1 LAQSKTKK
9 TKPEPARPQP
19 PAWATPKWLW
29 PALIVAAVVV
39 FYWIPITSSEA
50 SIQWDAVDVHYSS
63 QKCFADHLRAGEMP
77 FWTPYIFSGFPF
89 LADPQVGAW
98 YPPNWPF
105 FLIGITPR
113 VIQFE
118 LLLHAML
125 ACLGAFLFLRRY
137 VSNRAGAMV
146 GALAYGLSG
155 FFAEH
160 SSHVGMFCTAA
171 SLPWL
176 LLCFDRALES
186 APLRNTILTGLI
198 GGTMILA
205 GHFQVALY
213 SFAALGLFAIAK
225 LIERPKS
232 AARLLSILAGAAA
245 ISLLLSMIQTLPGLE
260 LAAHSIR
267 SSANYATS
275 HERILQP
282 SALLNFFWPNATGIF
297 NHEGGAGI
305 TDASYYL
312 YSGFLLIPL
321 AVLGLKNRALRI
333 PGLLLTV
340 LPLWYMLGPNGG
352 LYRLG
357 AIVPGLHRVRA
368 PIHFLFVAVLGL
380 AMLAAS
386 GTAWLLDH
394 WKARWLMA
402 LLPILFFADVFY
414 WNSVANPLAYARNSF
429 DDLYGNRERLAEE
442 KVLPTQPP
450 LTRFEMPERL
460 TVFGQ
465 LNHPLDLRLEAVY
478 GYNPLE
484 LQAYAEY
491 MGAAQTNHKLLNGLN
506 VSRQLNT
513 KLGAIEPNPNGLP
526 RAYFARKITPVSTL
540 AESLALLPTLDP
552 AETAIVQGAVPSN
565 EFDPQ
570 ATVSS
575 EPGDRFQYRTSK
587 PALLKI
593 SIPYFPGWTASIAGR
608 PYEIL
613 RVDHA
618 LMGVV
623 VPAGQNELVLQ
634 YHSNRFAV
642 AAAVS
647 TVTLAVLLV
656 ALFFVRRLTAGESPQ
671 SPASAPVQ

>member
-1 LAQSKTKK
+1 
-9 TKPEPARPQP
+9 
-19 PAWATPKWLW
+19 
-29 PALIVAAVVV
+29 
-39 FYWIPITSSEA
+39 
-50 SIQWDAVDVHYSS
+50 
-63 QKCFADHLRAGEMP
+63 
-77 FWTPYIFSGFPF
+77 IFSGFPF

-113 VIQFE
+113 AIQFE
-118 LLLHAML
+118 LLLHALL
-125 ACLGAFLFLRRY
+125 ACLGAFLFLQRY
-137 VSNRAGAMV
+137 VANRAAAMV

-171 SLPWL
+171 GLPWL

-186 APLRNTILTGLI
+186 APLRNTILTGLV
-198 GGTMILA
+198 GGAMILA

-213 SFAALGLFAIAK
+213 SFAALGLVAIAK
-225 LIERPKS
+225 LIERPKT

-260 LAAHSIR
+260 LAAQSIR
-267 SSANYATS
+267 SSANYATT
-275 HERILQP
+275 HERVLQP
-282 SALLNFFWPNATGIF
+282 SALLNFFWPKATGIF
-297 NHEGGAGI
+297 AGI

-312 YSGFLLIPL
+312 YSGILLIPL
-321 AVLGLKNRALRI
+321 AVLGLKNKTLRI

-340 LPLWYMLGPNGG
+340 LPLWYMLGPDGG

-357 AIVPGLHRVRA
+357 AMIPGLHRVRA

-380 AMLAAS
+380 AMLAAA
-386 GTAWLLDH
+386 GTAWILER
-394 WKARWLMA
+394 WKTRWLVVV
-402 LLPILFFADVFY
+402 LPALFFADVFY
-414 WNSVANPLAYARNSF
+414 WNSLANPLAYARSSY
-429 DDLYGNRERLAEE
+429 DDLYGTRERLAEE

-460 TVFGQ
+460 TVFGP

-484 LQAYAEY
+484 LQSYAEY
-491 MGAAQTNHKLLNGLN
+491 MAAAQMNRKLLNGLN
-506 VSRQLNT
+506 VSRQLNAQ
-513 KLGAIEPNPNGLP
+513 LGAIEPNPNALP
-526 RAYFARKITPVSTL
+526 RAYFARKIIQVSAPT
-540 AESLALLPTLDP
+540 ESLAMLPSLDP
-552 AETAIVQGAVPSN
+552 AETAILQGAIPSN
-565 EFDPQ
+565 EPDPG

-575 EPGDRFQYRTSK
+575 QGYRFHYRTSK

-608 PYEIL
+608 QYEIL

-623 VPAGQNELVLQ
+623 VPAGQNGLVLH
-634 YHSNRFAV
+634 YRSNKFRL
-642 AAAVS
+642 AA
-647 TVTLAVLLV
+647 TLSGITLVLTLLV
-656 ALFFVRRLTAGESPQ
+656 LAGTWRTRYSQ
-671 SPASAPVQ
+671 

>member
-1 LAQSKTKK
+1 M
-9 TKPEPARPQP
+9 
-19 PAWATPKWLW
+19 
-29 PALIVAAVVV
+29 AAVIV

-50 SIQWDAVDVHYSS
+50 SIQWDAIDVHYSS
-63 QKCFADHLRAGEMP
+63 QKYFADHVRTGELP

-98 YPPNWPF
+98 YPLNWPF

-113 VIQFE
+113 AIQFE
-118 LLLHAML
+118 LLLHAVL

-137 VSNRAGAMV
+137 VSNHAAAMV

-160 SSHVGMFCTAA
+160 SSHVGMFSTAA
-171 SLPWL
+171 GLPWL
-176 LLCFDRALES
+176 LLCFDRALER
-186 APLRNTILTGLI
+186 AALRNTILTGLA
-198 GGTMILA
+198 GGAMILA

-232 AARLLSILAGAAA
+232 AARLVSILAGAAA
-245 ISLLLSMIQTLPGLE
+245 ISLLLSMIQILPGLE
-260 LAAHSIR
+260 LAAQSIR
-267 SSANYATS
+267 SGADYATS
-275 HERILQP
+275 RERVLQP
-282 SALLNFFWPNATGIF
+282 SALLNFFWPNATGVF
-297 NHEGGAGI
+297 AGI
-305 TDASYYL
+305 SDASYYL

-321 AVLGLKNRALRI
+321 AVLGLKNKTLRI
-333 PGLLLTV
+333 PGLLLAV
-340 LPLWYMLGPNGG
+340 LPLWYMLGPDGG

-357 AIVPGLHRVRA
+357 AIIPGLHRVRA
-368 PIHFLFVAVLGL
+368 PIHFLFVALLGL

-386 GTAWLLDH
+386 GTAWLLER
-394 WKARWLMA
+394 WKMRWLIV
-402 LLPILFFADVFY
+402 LLPALFFADVFY

-442 KVLPTQPP
+442 KVLPSQPP

-460 TVFGQ
+460 TVFGP

-491 MGAAQTNHKLLNGLN
+491 MAAAQTNRKLLNGLN
-506 VSRQLNT
+506 VSRQLNA
-513 KLGAIEPNPNGLP
+513 KLGAIEPNPSALP
-526 RAYFARKITPVSTL
+526 RAYFARKMTQVSTA
-540 AESLALLPTLDP
+540 AESRALLPSLDP
-552 AETAIVQGAVPSN
+552 AESTIVQGTIPQN
-565 EFDPQ
+565 EPDPE

-575 EPGDRFQYRTSK
+575 QPGYRFQYRTSK

-593 SIPYFPGWTASIAGR
+593 SIPYFPGWTASIGGR
-608 PYEIL
+608 QYEIL

-618 LMGVV
+618 LMGVI
-623 VPAGQNELVLQ
+623 VPADQNGLVLH
-634 YHSNRFAV
+634 YHSNKFRL

-647 TVTLAVLLV
+647 SITLALLLL
-656 ALFFVRRLTAGESPQ
+656 ALPFTRR
-671 SPASAPVQ
+671 

>member
-1 LAQSKTKK
+1 MAQSKIKK
-9 TKPEPARPQP
+9 TTPQP
-19 PAWATPKWLW
+19 PARGTPKWLW
-29 PALIVAAVVV
+29 PALIVAAVVI

-63 QKCFADHLRAGEMP
+63 QKYFADHLRAGEMP

-113 VIQFE
+113 AIQFE
-118 LLLHAML
+118 LLVHAVL
-125 ACLGAFLFLRRY
+125 ACLGAFLFLQCY
-137 VSNRAGAMV
+137 VSNRAAAAV

-171 SLPWL
+171 GLPWL

-186 APLRNTILTGLI
+186 AALRNTILAGLI

-232 AARLLSILAGAAA
+232 AARLFSILAGAAA

-260 LAAHSIR
+260 LAAQSIR
-267 SSANYATS
+267 SGANYATS
-275 HERILQP
+275 HERVLQP
-282 SALLNFFWPNATGIF
+282 SALLNFFWPTATGIF
-297 NHEGGAGI
+297 AGI

-321 AVLGLKNRALRI
+321 AVLGVKNKTLRI
-333 PGLLLTV
+333 PGLLLTL
-340 LPLWYMLGPNGG
+340 LPVWYMLGPAGG
-352 LYRLG
+352 LYWVG
-357 AIVPGLHRVRA
+357 AIIPGLHRVRA
-368 PIHFLFVAVLGL
+368 PIHFLFVALLGL

-386 GTAWLLDH
+386 GTAWLMER
-394 WKARWLMA
+394 WKTRWLIV
-402 LLPILFFADVFY
+402 LLPALFFADVFY

-442 KVLPTQPP
+442 KALPSQPP

-460 TVFGQ
+460 TVFGP

-491 MGAAQTNHKLLNGLN
+491 MAAAQSNRKLLNGLN
-506 VSRQLNT
+506 VSRQLNA
-513 KLGAIEPNPNGLP
+513 KLGAIEPNPGALP
-526 RAYFARKITPVSTL
+526 RAYFARKIIQVSTP
-540 AESLALLPTLDP
+540 AESLALLPSLDP
-552 AETAIVQGAVPSN
+552 AEAAIIQGTFSQN
-565 EFDPQ
+565 EPDAQ
-570 ATVSS
+570 ATVFSQ
-575 EPGDRFQYRTSK
+575 PGYRFQYRTSK
-587 PALLKI
+587 PTLLKI

-608 PYEIL
+608 QYEIL

-623 VPAGQNELVLQ
+623 VPAGQNELVLH
-634 YHSNRFAV
+634 YDSNRFAA

-647 TVTLAVLLV
+647 GISLVLLLL
-656 ALFFVRRLTAGESPQ
+656 ALPFLRGQRPNS
-671 SPASAPVQ
+671 

>member
-1 LAQSKTKK
+1 LAQSKAKK
-9 TKPEPARPQP
+9 TKPEPP
-19 PAWATPKWLW
+19 PPREIPKWLW
-29 PALIVAAVVV
+29 PALIVAAVIV

-63 QKCFADHLRAGEMP
+63 QKYFADRVRAGEMP

-98 YPPNWPF
+98 YPLNWPF
-105 FLIGITPR
+105 FLIGVTPR
-113 VIQFE
+113 GIQFE
-118 LLLHAML
+118 LLLHALL
-125 ACLGAFLFLRRY
+125 ACFGAFLFLRRY
-137 VSNRAGAMV
+137 VSNRTAAMV

-171 SLPWL
+171 GLPWL
-176 LLCFDRALES
+176 LLCFDRSLEN
-186 APLRNTILTGLI
+186 APLRNTLLTGLV
-198 GGTMILA
+198 GGAMTLA

-232 AARLLSILAGAAA
+232 AARLLSILAGSAA
-245 ISLLLSMIQTLPGLE
+245 ISLLLSTIQTLPGLE
-260 LAAHSIR
+260 LAAQSIR
-267 SSANYATS
+267 SNANYATT
-275 HERILQP
+275 HERVLQP

-297 NHEGGAGI
+297 TGI

-321 AVLGLKNRALRI
+321 AVLGLKNKTLRI

-368 PIHFLFVAVLGL
+368 PIHFLFVALLGL

-386 GTAWLLDH
+386 GTAWLLDR
-394 WKARWLMA
+394 WKTRWLVI
-402 LLPILFFADVFY
+402 LLPALFFADVFY

-442 KVLPTQPP
+442 KVLPSQPP

-460 TVFGQ
+460 TVFGP

-491 MGAAQTNHKLLNGLN
+491 MAAAQTNRKLLNGLN
-506 VSRQLNT
+506 VSRQLNA
-513 KLGAIEPNPNGLP
+513 KLGAIEPNPDALP
-526 RAYFARKITPVSTL
+526 RAYFARKIIQVSTP
-540 AESLALLPTLDP
+540 AESLALLPSLDP
-552 AETAIVQGAVPSN
+552 TETAIVQGTGPQN
-565 EFDPQ
+565 EPDVQ
-570 ATVSS
+570 AAVSS
-575 EPGDRFQYRTSK
+575 QPGYRFQYRTSK

-593 SIPYFPGWTASIAGR
+593 SIPYFPGWSASIAGR
-608 PYEIL
+608 QYEIL

-623 VPAGQNELVLQ
+623 VPAGQNKLVLH
-634 YHSNRFAV
+634 YDSNRFAV

-647 TVTLAVLLV
+647 SISFVLLLL
-656 ALFFVRRLTAGESPQ
+656 ALPFLRLKMG
-671 SPASAPVQ
+671 

>member
-9 TKPEPARPQP
+9 TKPEPAKPQP
-19 PAWATPKWLW
+19 PVRAAPKWLW
-29 PALIVAAVVV
+29 PAFIVVAVIV

-63 QKCFADHLRAGEMP
+63 QKYFADHVRAGEMP

-113 VIQFE
+113 AIQFE
-118 LLLHAML
+118 LLLHAVL
-125 ACLGAFLFLRRY
+125 ACLGAFLFLQRY
-137 VSNRAGAMV
+137 VTNRAASMV
-146 GALAYGLSG
+146 GALTYGLSG

-171 SLPWL
+171 GLPWL
-176 LLCFDRALES
+176 LLCFDRALER
-186 APLRNTILTGLI
+186 AALRNTILTGLV

-232 AARLLSILAGAAA
+232 AARLFSILAGAAA

-260 LAAHSIR
+260 LAAQSIR
-267 SSANYATS
+267 SGANYATS
-275 HERILQP
+275 HERVLQP

-297 NHEGGAGI
+297 TGI

-321 AVLGLKNRALRI
+321 AVLGLKNKTLRI

-340 LPLWYMLGPNGG
+340 LPLWYMLGPDGG

-368 PIHFLFVAVLGL
+368 PIHFLFVALLGL

-386 GTAWLLDH
+386 GAAWLMER
-394 WKARWLMA
+394 WKMRWLLI
-402 LLPILFFADVFY
+402 LLPALFFADVFY
-414 WNSVANPLAYARNSF
+414 WNSVANPLAYARSSF
-429 DDLYGNRERLAEE
+429 DDLYGTRERLAEE
-442 KVLPTQPP
+442 KVLPIQPP

-460 TVFGQ
+460 TVFGP

-484 LQAYAEY
+484 LHAYAEY
-491 MGAAQTNHKLLNGLN
+491 MGAAQTNRKLFNGLN
-506 VSRQLNT
+506 VTRQLNA
-513 KLGAIEPNPNGLP
+513 KIGAIEPNPNALP
-526 RAYFARKITPVSTL
+526 RAYFARKIVQVSSP
-540 AESLALLPTLDP
+540 AESLALLPSLDP
-552 AETAIVQGAVPSN
+552 AENAIVQGAVSQN
-565 EFDPQ
+565 EPDAQ

-575 EPGDRFQYRTSK
+575 QPGNRFQYHTSK
-587 PALLKI
+587 PVLLKI

-608 PYEIL
+608 QYEIL

-623 VPAGQNELVLQ
+623 IPAGQDELVLH

-647 TVTLAVLLV
+647 SISFVLL
-656 ALFFVRRLTAGESPQ
+656 LLTLPFLRRQRPNS
-671 SPASAPVQ
+671 

>member
-1 LAQSKTKK
+1 MDL
-9 TKPEPARPQP
+9 
-19 PAWATPKWLW
+19 
-29 PALIVAAVVV
+29 
-39 FYWIPITSSEA
+39 
-50 SIQWDAVDVHYSS
+50 HYSY
-63 QKCFADHLRAGEMP
+63 QKYFADHLRAAEMP

-98 YPPNWPF
+98 YPLNWPF
-105 FLIGITPR
+105 FLIGVTPR
-113 VIQFE
+113 GIQFE
-118 LLLHAML
+118 LLLHALL
-125 ACLGAFLFLRRY
+125 ACLGAFLFLQRY
-137 VSNRAGAMV
+137 VSNRAAALV

-171 SLPWL
+171 GLPWL

-186 APLRNTILTGLI
+186 APLRNTIFAGLV

-232 AARLLSILAGAAA
+232 APRLVSILAGAAA

-267 SSANYATS
+267 SGANYATS
-275 HERILQP
+275 HERVLEP
-282 SALLNFFWPNATGIF
+282 SALLNFFWPNATGVF
-297 NHEGGAGI
+297 NHGEGQGI

-312 YSGFLLIPL
+312 YSGFFLIPL
-321 AVLGLKNRALRI
+321 AAIGLKNKTLRI

-340 LPLWYMLGPNGG
+340 LPLWYMLGPAGG

-368 PIHFLFVAVLGL
+368 PVHFLFVAVLGL

-386 GTAWLLDH
+386 GTAWLLQR
-394 WKARWLMA
+394 WKARWLMV
-402 LLPILFFADVFY
+402 LLPALFFADVFY
-414 WNSVANPLAYARNSF
+414 WNSAANPLAYARNSF
-429 DDLYGNRERLAEE
+429 DDMYGNRERLAEE
-442 KVLPTQPP
+442 KVLPTQPL

-460 TVFGQ
+460 TVFGP

-484 LQAYAEY
+484 LKAYAEY
-491 MGAAQTNHKLLNGLN
+491 MGVAQTNRKLLNGLN
-506 VSRQLNT
+506 VTRRLNV
-513 KLGAIEPNPNGLP
+513 KLGGIEPNPNALP
-526 RAYFARKITPVSTL
+526 RAYFARKITQVSSM
-540 AESLALLPTLDP
+540 ADSLALLANLDP
-552 AETAIVQGAVPSN
+552 AERSIVQGTAPQN
-565 EFDPQ
+565 EPDPQ
-570 ATVSS
+570 ATVTS
-575 EPGDRFQYRTSK
+575 EAGDRFQYRTSK
-587 PALLKI
+587 PDLLKI

-608 PYEIL
+608 QYEIL

-623 VPAGQNELVLQ
+623 VPAGQNELVLH
-634 YHSNRFAV
+634 YHSNRFAI

-647 TVTLAVLLV
+647 TITLVLLLL
-656 ALFFVRRLTAGESPQ
+656 ALPFVRRKEPS
-671 SPASAPVQ
+671 S

>member
-1 LAQSKTKK
+1 V
-9 TKPEPARPQP
+9 
-19 PAWATPKWLW
+19 
-29 PALIVAAVVV
+29 VAVIV
-39 FYWIPITSSEA
+39 FYWLPITSPEA

-63 QKCFADHLRAGEMP
+63 QKYFADHVRSGEMP

-105 FLIGITPR
+105 FLIGVTPR
-113 VIQFE
+113 GIQFE
-118 LLLHAML
+118 LLLHALL
-125 ACLGAFLFLRRY
+125 ACLGAFLFVQRY
-137 VSNRAGAMV
+137 VSNRAAAMV

-171 SLPWL
+171 GLPWL
-176 LLCFDRALES
+176 LLCFDRAIES
-186 APLRNTILTGLI
+186 APLWNTIVAGLV

-232 AARLLSILAGAAA
+232 AGRVLSILAGTAA
-245 ISLLLSMIQTLPGLE
+245 ISILLSMIQTLPGLE

-267 SSANYATS
+267 SGANYATS
-275 HERILQP
+275 HERVLQP
-282 SALLNFFWPNATGIF
+282 SALLSFFWPNATGIF
-297 NHEGGAGI
+297 SGI

-321 AVLGLKNRALRI
+321 AMLGLKSRALRI
-333 PGLLLTV
+333 PGLMLTV
-340 LPLWYMLGPNGG
+340 LPLWYMLGPDGG

-357 AIVPGLHRVRA
+357 AIIPGLHRVRA
-368 PIHFLFVAVLGL
+368 PLHFLFVALLGL
-380 AMLAAS
+380 AMLATA
-386 GTAWLLDH
+386 GAAWLMER
-394 WKARWLMA
+394 WKTWWLVV
-402 LLPILFFADVFY
+402 LLPALFFADVFY
-414 WNSVANPLAYARNSF
+414 WNSVTNPLAYARSSF
-429 DDLYGNRERLAEE
+429 DDMYANRERLAEE
-442 KVLPTQPP
+442 KVLPSQPP

-460 TVFGQ
+460 TVFGP

-491 MGAAQTNHKLLNGLN
+491 MGAAQTNRKLLDGLN
-506 VSRQLNT
+506 VSRQLNA
-513 KLGAIEPNPNGLP
+513 KLGAVEPNPNALP
-526 RAYFARKITPVSTL
+526 RAYFARKITQVSTP
-540 AESLALLPTLDP
+540 AQSLALLSSLDP
-552 AETAIVQGAVPSN
+552 AESAIVQGKVLQN
-565 EFDPQ
+565 EPNLQ

-575 EPGDRFQYRTSK
+575 EPDNRFQYRTSE

-608 PYEIL
+608 QYEIL

-623 VPAGQNELVLQ
+623 VPAGQNELVLH

-647 TVTLAVLLV
+647 AITLVLLV
-656 ALFFVRRLTAGESPQ
+656 LALPFVRQKESN
-671 SPASAPVQ
+671 S

>member
-1 LAQSKTKK
+1 LAQSKSKK
-9 TKPEPARPQP
+9 TKSEPAKPQLAP
-19 PAWATPKWLW
+19 RETPKWLW
-29 PALIVAAVVV
+29 PALIVAAVII

-63 QKCFADHLRAGEMP
+63 QKYFADHVRAGEMP

-89 LADPQVGAW
+89 LADPQAGAW
-98 YPPNWPF
+98 YPLNWPF

-113 VIQFE
+113 GIQFE
-118 LLLHAML
+118 LLLHAVL
-125 ACLGAFLFLRRY
+125 ACLGAFLFLQRY
-137 VSNRAGAMV
+137 VSNRTAAMV

-171 SLPWL
+171 GLPWL

-186 APLRNTILTGLI
+186 AALRNTIFAGLA

-232 AARLLSILAGAAA
+232 AARLLSILAGTAT

-260 LAAHSIR
+260 LAAQSVR
-267 SSANYATS
+267 SGANYATS

-297 NHEGGAGI
+297 GGV

-321 AVLGLKNRALRI
+321 AALGLKNKTLRI

-340 LPLWYMLGPNGG
+340 LPLWYMLGPDVG

-357 AIVPGLHRVRA
+357 AIIPGLHRVRA
-368 PIHFLFVAVLGL
+368 PIHFLFVALLGL
-380 AMLAAS
+380 AMLAAQ
-386 GTAWLLDH
+386 GTAWLMER
-394 WKARWLMA
+394 WKVRWLIV
-402 LLPILFFADVFY
+402 LLPSLFFADVFY
-414 WNSVANPLAYARNSF
+414 WNSAANPLAYARNSF
-429 DDLYGNRERLAEE
+429 DDLYGSRERLAEE
-442 KVLPTQPP
+442 KALPSQPP

-460 TVFGQ
+460 TVFGP

-491 MGAAQTNHKLLNGLN
+491 MAAAQTNRKLLNGLN
-506 VSRQLNT
+506 VSRQLNA
-513 KLGAIEPNPNGLP
+513 KLGAIEPNPNALP
-526 RAYFARKITPVSTL
+526 RAYFARKITQVSSA
-540 AESLALLPTLDP
+540 AESLALLPGLDP
-552 AETAIVQGAVPSN
+552 AESAIVQGTAAEN
-565 EFDPQ
+565 EPDPQ

-575 EPGDRFQYRTSK
+575 QPGNKFQYRASK

-608 PYEIL
+608 QYEIL

-623 VPAGQNELVLQ
+623 VPAGQNELSLHYQ
-634 YHSNRFAV
+634 SNRFATG
-642 AAAVS
+642 AAVS
-647 TVTLAVLLV
+647 AITLALLLLALLV
-656 ALFFVRRLTAGESPQ
+656 KWRRHLKS
-671 SPASAPVQ
+671 

>member
-1 LAQSKTKK
+1 M
-9 TKPEPARPQP
+9 
-19 PAWATPKWLW
+19 
-29 PALIVAAVVV
+29 V

-63 QKCFADHLRAGEMP
+63 QKYFADHVRAGELP

-105 FLIGITPR
+105 FLVGVTPR
-113 VIQFE
+113 GIQFE
-118 LLLHAML
+118 LLLHAVL
-125 ACLGAFLFLRRY
+125 ACLGAFFFLQRF
-137 VSNRAGAMV
+137 VSNRPAAMV

-160 SSHVGMFCTAA
+160 SPHVGMFCTAA
-171 SLPWL
+171 GLPWL

-186 APLRNTILTGLI
+186 ALLRNTIFAGLV
-198 GGTMILA
+198 GSTMILA

-213 SFAALGLFAIAK
+213 SFAALGLFATAK

-232 AARLLSILAGAAA
+232 ALRVFSILAGAAA

-260 LAAHSIR
+260 LAANSVR
-267 SSANYATS
+267 SGANYATS
-275 HERILQP
+275 HERVLQP
-282 SALLNFFWPNATGIF
+282 SALLNFFWPNATGVF
-297 NHEGGAGI
+297 NGVS
-305 TDASYYL
+305 DASYYL
-312 YSGFLLIPL
+312 YSGFFLIPL
-321 AVLGLKNRALRI
+321 ALLGLKNRALRI

-340 LPLWYMLGPNGG
+340 LPLWYMLGPDGG

-357 AIVPGLHRVRA
+357 AIIPGLHRVRA

-386 GTAWLLDH
+386 GTAWLLER
-394 WKARWLMA
+394 WKMRWLIV
-402 LLPILFFADVFY
+402 LLPVLFFVDVFY
-414 WNSVANPLAYARNSF
+414 WNSVANPLAYARASF

-442 KVLPTQPP
+442 KVLPTQPA

-460 TVFGQ
+460 TVFGP

-484 LQAYAEY
+484 LQSYAEY
-491 MGAAQTNHKLLNGLN
+491 MAAAQTNRKLLNGLN
-506 VSRQLNT
+506 VTRQLNA
-513 KLGAIEPNPNGLP
+513 KLGAIEPNPNALP
-526 RAYFARKITPVSTL
+526 RAYFARKIIQVSTP

-552 AETAIVQGAVPSN
+552 AEAAIVQGTASSS
-565 EFDPQ
+565 EG
-570 ATVSS
+570 TVSS
-575 EPGDRFQYRTSK
+575 EPGYKFQYRTAQ

-608 PYEIL
+608 QYEIL

-618 LMGVV
+618 LMGVM
-623 VPAGQNELVLQ
+623 VPAGQNELVLH
-634 YHSNRFAV
+634 YRSNRFSL
-642 AAAVS
+642 AA
-647 TVTLAVLLV
+647 TLTGITLLAILLV
-656 ALFFVRRLTAGESPQ
+656 LAGTWRTSSRVPI
-671 SPASAPVQ
+671 SH